1 MAYASRVIADLP
13 LFPLPSVLFP
23 GADLQLRIFEQRYL
37 SMLTECSRDD
47 CGFGVCLMLEG
58 HEAGAPALP
67 AAVGTLATISDFYT
81 LPDGLLG
88 IGVTGTQRFQVIS
101 SRIRDD
107 GLIRGR
113 VRLWEAEPE
122 QTLPPEYG
130 LLATILE
137 RLIEQLDGP
146 WRHADHACFDDASWV
161 GMRLAELLPLPSHE
175 RQHLLELTDPEER
188 LADLRDLLPRFQTP

>member
-1 MAYASRVIADLP
+1 MSQIEIP
-13 LFPLPSVLFP
+13 LFPLSTVLFP
-23 GADLQLRIFEQRYL
+23 GAELPLRIFEQRYL
-37 SMLTECSRDD
+37 SMLRECSAEDS
-47 CGFGVCLMLEG
+47 GFGVCLMLEG

-67 AAVGTLATISDFYT
+67 AAVGTVARMCDFYT

-88 IGVTGTQRFQVIS
+88 ITVTGTERFQVVS

-122 QTLPPEYG
+122 LPLPAEFG

-137 RLIEQLDGP
+137 RLVEQLDGP
-146 WRHADHACFDDASWV
+146 WKDADQSCYDDATWV
-161 GMRLAELLPLPSHE
+161 GFRLAELLPLPLPE
-175 RQHLLELTDPEER
+175 RQHLLELTDPMAR
-188 LADLRDLLPRFQTP
+188 LADLRDLLPRFQSP

>member
-1 MAYASRVIADLP
+1 MASVSRVIPDLP

-23 GADLQLRIFEQRYL
+23 DAELQLRIFEQRYL
-37 SMLTECSRDD
+37 NMLSECSRDD

-67 AAVGTLATISDFYT
+67 AAVGTLARISDFCT

-88 IGVTGTQRFQVIS
+88 ISVTGAQRFQVVS

-113 VRLWEAEPE
+113 VRVWEAEPA
-122 QTLPPEYG
+122 QALPPQFG

-137 RLIEQLDGP
+137 RLIDQLGGP
-146 WRHADHACFDDASWV
+146 WKSADRACFDDASWV
-161 GMRLAELLPLPSHE
+161 GLRLAELLPLPLHE
-175 RQHLLELTDPEER
+175 RQLLLEQTDPEER
-188 LADLRDLLPRFQTP
+188 LANLRDLLPRFQSD

>member
-1 MAYASRVIADLP
+1 MASASRVIADLP
-13 LFPLPSVLFP
+13 LFPLSSVLFP
-23 GADLQLRIFEQRYL
+23 DAELQLRIFEQRYT
-37 SMLTECSRDD
+37 SMLSECARDD

-58 HEAGAPALP
+58 HEAGAPAIP
-67 AAVGTLATISDFYT
+67 AAVGTLARISDFYT

-88 IGVTGTQRFQVIS
+88 ISVTGTERFQVIS

-113 VRLWEAEPE
+113 VRIWDTEPE

-137 RLIEQLDGP
+137 RLIGQLGGP
-146 WRHADHACFDDASWV
+146 WLNADHACFDDASWV
-161 GMRLAELLPLPSHE
+161 GLRLAELLPLPLHE

-188 LADLRDLLPRFQTP
+188 LADLRDLLPRFQNE